1 MSETVV
7 VGAGPTAV
15 HFALSLL
22 RKGRAVTMLDVGYSG
37 NPPLRPADSLQ
48 NLKENLDDPAE
59 YFLGK
64 NFEGVLL
71 PDVEKEY
78 YGIPPGK
85 QYIFRNAGDFRF
97 RSRGFEPL
105 FSFAQGGMAQAW
117 TAGCYPF
124 NDAEFKDFPFG
135 YAEIEPHYNEVARRI
150 GITGEPD
157 DLARF
162 FPLHANLLAPIPFDR
177 HSRLLMEEY
186 ARRKSALNGAGFY
199 MGRTRVATL
208 TRDMNGRKACQLLGR
223 CLWGCPTLSL
233 YTPSITLAECREF
246 PQFKYGSGMRVTH
259 FRYDAGHR
267 VRAVVAEPVEGGA
280 PQEFPAE
287 TLVLA
292 AGALS
297 STYVYLNSIYR
308 DSGEV
313 VSLVGFMDNR
323 QVLVPF
329 VNLRLLGKPYDPDT
343 YQYHLVGLGL
353 EAEDPRFY
361 VHGQVTTLKTGLLHP
376 IMQDLPVDLRT
387 ASYIVRN
394 AHCALGIVNVN
405 FHDTRR
411 ETNTVSLETEGGA
424 GSGSGGDRAA
434 RLAIYYQP
442 AADEPRRRAE
452 AVKRVGKGLWKL
464 GCVVPPGMAHLRPM
478 GASAHYAG
486 TLPML
491 ADGGPHTT
499 TADGRSRLFENLY
512 VIDGASYPFL
522 PAKNITFTLMANAV
536 RVAETAF

>member
-1 MSETVV
+1 MGEIVV

-22 RKGRAVTMLDVGYSG
+22 KKGRAVTLLDVGYSG
-37 NPPLRPADSLQ
+37 QPPVRPEDTLQ
-48 NLKENLDDPAE
+48 KLKENLPDPAE

-64 NFEGVLL
+64 DFAGVLL
-71 PDVEKEY
+71 PDIEKEY

-85 QYIFRNAGDFRF
+85 QYVFRNAGDFRF

-124 NDAEFKDFPFG
+124 NDAELADFPFG
-135 YAEIEPHYNEVARRI
+135 YRDLEPHYNEVARRI
-150 GITGEPD
+150 GVTGEPD

-162 FPLHANLLAPIPFDR
+162 FPLHQHLLEPIPFDR
-177 HSRLLMEEY
+177 HSQLLMDTY
-186 ARRKSALNGAGFY
+186 ARRKEALNRAGFY

-208 TRDMNGRKACQLLGR
+208 SSDRDGRKACERLGR
-223 CLWGCPTLSL
+223 CLWGCPTFSL
-233 YTPSITLAECREF
+233 YTPSLTLAECREF
-246 PQFKYGSGMRVTH
+246 SSFTYRPGVRVTH

-267 VRAVVAEPVEGGA
+267 VTGVVAEPVAGGPA
-280 PQEFPAE
+280 QEFPAE

-297 STYVYLNSIYR
+297 STYVYLNSIFQ

-313 VSLVGFMDNR
+313 VELPGFMDNR

-329 VNLRLLGKPYDPDT
+329 LNLRLLGQQYEPDS

-353 EAEDPRFY
+353 ETKDPRHY

-376 IMQDLPVDLRT
+376 IMQNLPVDLRT
-387 ASYIVRN
+387 ASFIVRN
-394 AHCALGIVNVN
+394 THCALGIVNVN

-411 ETNTVSLETEGGA
+411 DSNAVTLETEPGA
-424 GSGSGGDRAA
+424 SP
-434 RLAIYYQP
+434 RLAIRYEP
-442 AADEPRRRAE
+442 SSDEPQRRRDALL
-452 AVKRVGKGLWKL
+452 RVGKGLRRL
-464 GCVVPPGMAHLRPM
+464 GCIVPPGMAHLRPM

-491 ADGGPHTT
+491 AGGDSHTT
-499 TADGRSRLFENLY
+499 TPAGQSRAFPNLY
-512 VIDGASYPFL
+512 LIDGASYPFL
-522 PAKNITFTLMANAV
+522 PAKNITFTLMANAA
-536 RVAETAF
+536 RVAEAAF